1 MGVSNK
7 NYFLLRKLHQ
17 FTGAI
22 PLGAYLLVHLLINSY
37 SMKGYAEFDS
47 KVHLLESMPILI
59 FMEIGLI
66 YLPLIYHAV
75 FGIWV
80 GFISKNNPLRFP
92 YARNWN
98 FVLQRVTGFFLLAF
112 LGYHA
117 WFMRFQGTPIGE
129 MVNSVGYAD
138 SGYAKV
144 VAHLSTTPML
154 VFYALGVIAT
164 AFHFANGLWEFCID
178 WGVTI
183 SMKAQQLSAMVMIV
197 VWLGISALGL
207 YAITGF
213 RLPALVEQA
222 KQVQPA
228 AAGHTHGEVF

>member
-22 PLGAYLLVHLLINSY
+22 PLGAYLLVHLLVNSY
-37 SMKGYAEFDS
+37 STMGYAEFDE

-59 FMEIGLI
+59 AMEIGLI
-66 YLPLIYHAV
+66 YLPLIYHSL

-80 GFISKNNPLRFP
+80 GFIAKNNPLRFP

-98 FVLQRVTGFFLLAF
+98 FAIQRWTGFFMLFFLA
-112 LGYHA
+112 YHA

-129 MVNSVGYAD
+129 MVKNVGFAG

-144 VAHLSTTPML
+144 VEHLASNGMMAL
-154 VFYALGVIAT
+154 YAVGLIAT
-164 AFHFANGLWEFCID
+164 TYHFANGLWEFCID
-178 WGVTI
+178 WGITV
-183 SMKAQQLSAMVMIV
+183 SMKAQQISAMVMIV
-197 VWLGISALGL
+197 VWLGVSALGL
-207 YAITGF
+207 MSIAGF
-213 RLPALVEQA
+213 RNPALIEEA

-228 AAGHTHGEVF
+228 AAGHSHGEVY